1 MDLDTINTDGM
12 EQNFQNQPNYIDQG
26 MSQTHK
32 KNFSLI
38 PRNSFENM
46 SSDLRILSRSYQ
58 SEIDFGSEDRGI
70 KEIQDLIPNPE
81 SITSQDQSTND
92 VSRSLWRD
100 QRNHRNKGIMDNRSH
115 NAPRKNLFPEVE
127 QDCQNLTP
135 NSRSMTQ

>member
-1 MDLDTINTDGM
+1 
-12 EQNFQNQPNYIDQG
+12 
-26 MSQTHK
+26 
-32 KNFSLI
+32 
-38 PRNSFENM
+38 M

-81 SITSQDQSTND
+81 CVTSQDQSTND

-100 QRNHRNKGIMDNRSH
+100 QRNNREKGFMDIRSH
-115 NAPRKNLFPEVE
+115 NTQRKNLFPEVE

-135 NSRSMTQ
+135 NSGSRTPVDQNAIDVNRTNLKDTFEKYGHSSA